1 MTLPREL
8 SFHDGR
14 LYQQPVREL
23 SAYYGSE
30 VFYRKVP
37 VTDEISLYG
46 VDGRIIDLD
55 IKISPAQD
63 EPLYRYFVI
72 RFAMNEEYYSEAMYS
87 PDTGIFVISREYSG
101 TRKGGLHQRNCL
113 VPESMDGNL
122 SVRILLDRYSFEIF
136 INDGRYAMSAVIYTD
151 PGAAQISFRA
161 GGKAV
166 IDVAKREIKL

>member
-1 MTLPREL
+1 MREI
-8 SFHDGR
+8 SR
-14 LYQQPVREL
+14 
-23 SAYYGSE
+23 YYGNT

-37 VTDEISLYG
+37 VSDEINLYG

-55 IKISPAQD
+55 IKSVLRRD

-87 PDTGIFVISREYSG
+87 PDTGIFVISRESSG
-101 TRKGGLHQRNCL
+101 TRKGFLHQRNCL